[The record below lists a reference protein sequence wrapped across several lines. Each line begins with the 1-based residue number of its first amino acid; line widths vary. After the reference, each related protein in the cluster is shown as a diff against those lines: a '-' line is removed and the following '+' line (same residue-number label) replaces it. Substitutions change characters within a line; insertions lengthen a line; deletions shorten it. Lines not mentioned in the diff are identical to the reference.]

1 MKKKRA
7 QDHTAQVLELR
18 TTTMVNPVK
27 RSRLSM
33 AVTHS
38 RMRVSTDSHNSLTIH
53 RSKIRERV
61 KVACSES

>member
-27 RSRLSM
+27 RSRLS
-33 AVTHS
+33 
-38 RMRVSTDSHNSLTIH
+38 TDSHNSLTIH
-53 RSKIRERV
+53 RSKIREKA